1 MTVGEDISRM
11 IRKFAGV
18 TVAAIAI
25 GITFLFQG
33 YPASDVFLS
42 CLIGAGAG
50 FIVWLPLLRASIRD
64 THKQSRNRLLHEA
77 EALNAHSLVMLTD
90 PDARIFHAND
100 KLLETTGYSL
110 NEVIGQKASIFYA
123 PEDRETF
130 EAIRA
135 GLDKGEAW
143 TGETR
148 IVSKTGEIVWTQATM
163 LPRLDHAGKLV
174 GTISIRTDI
183 TETKSRAQTRDLYTA
198 FQKLHD
204 EIHMVDP
211 ETLAFTYMNET
222 ALARIGWTDCRGKFV
237 SDGCDDFDETAF
249 RARIAP
255 LFSGELEEIR
265 YNHDFDGTPYE
276 IRVQRMMGYSGRDTL
291 VSILRD
297 MTDSVEADK
306 ARAELMATISHELR
320 TPMTAI
326 KGAMGLL
333 LSNAAGELPEKARD
347 LLSISYRNADRLVL
361 LINDVLDIEKIAAGH
376 MEFDLSLAPVED
388 VVREA
393 IEANEH
399 FAARFDVKVV
409 LDEPAEK
416 VLANFDFDRTLQVL
430 TNLMSN
436 AAKFSPP
443 GGQVRV
449 SIDRAGAGSRI
460 SVSDTGPGIASDQ
473 QSRIFERFSQIRT
486 SGRPVVPGTGLG
498 LNIARAIMEEQGGSI
513 GLKSKLG
520 QGSTFYIE
528 FPETTG
534 VESEDE
540 IAAV

>member
-1 MTVGEDISRM
+1 MASV
-11 IRKFAGV
+11 
-18 TVAAIAI
+18 AI
-25 GITFLFQG
+25 GLTFLLQG
-33 YPASDVFLS
+33 YPTSDVIRA

-50 FIVWLPLLRASIRD
+50 FIVWLPVLRASIRNI
-64 THKQSRNRLLHEA
+64 HKQSRNRLMHEA

-90 PDARIFHAND
+90 ADARIFHAND

-130 EAIRA
+130 EVIRT
-135 GLDKGEAW
+135 GLDEGEAW

-163 LPRLDHAGKLV
+163 LPRLDHAGRLI

-183 TETKSRAQTRDLYTA
+183 TENKIRAQTKDLYTA

-204 EIHMVDP
+204 EIHMLDP
-211 ETLAFTYMNET
+211 ETLAFTYMNEA
-222 ALARIGWTDCRGKFV
+222 ALARIGWTDCRGKFLY
-237 SDGCDDFDETAF
+237 DECDDFDEAAF

-255 LFSGELEEIR
+255 LVCGELEEIR

-276 IRVQRMMGYSGRDTL
+276 IRVQLMPGYSGRDTL

-376 MEFDLSLAPVED
+376 MDFDLSLAPVED

-393 IEANEH
+393 ISANEH

-409 LDEPAEK
+409 LEEPTETL
-416 VLANFDFDRTLQVL
+416 LANFDFDRTLQVL

-449 SIDRAGAGSRI
+449 RIEPTAAGSRI
-460 SVSDTGPGIASDQ
+460 SVSDSGPGIASDQ

-486 SGRPVVPGTGLG
+486 AGRPGVPGTGLG
-498 LNIARAIMEEQGGSI
+498 LNIARAIMEEQGGTI

-528 FPETTG
+528 FPDAGT
-534 VESEDE
+534 VQDEDE